1 MEQVPTCVIV
11 PDAFEMLAC
20 EHGEQTQSA
29 RTLTRK
35 PAVTLAKTAIR
46 NLYRRRARGYDASDR
61 AFRLFGLNLD
71 RYRREAIA
79 ALGLH
84 PGDQVVELG
93 CGTGLN
99 FACVQ
104 QRIGPEGRIIGVDLT
119 DAMLDVARARIARE
133 RWNNV
138 ELVQADVA
146 EWMVPDGVSAV
157 YSTLAL
163 TLLPEYDAVI
173 ERVSHAL
180 KPGGRLAVLDMK
192 QPQGWPTWLV
202 RFVAWLNKPF
212 GVSLD
217 LATRHPWD
225 SVQRYLTETEC
236 KEYYFGALYL
246 CVGRRR

>member
-1 MEQVPTCVIV
+1 MIV
-11 PDAFEMLAC
+11 ETKAMRD
-20 EHGEQTQSA
+20 
-29 RTLTRK
+29 
-35 PAVTLAKTAIR
+35 
-46 NLYRRRARGYDASDR
+46 LYRRRARRYDLAVVLL
-61 AFRLFGLNLD
+61 RLLGLDLQ
-71 RYRREAIA
+71 RYRQQTVA
-79 ALGLH
+79 ALELC
-84 PGDQVVELG
+84 PGDHVVELG

-99 FACVQ
+99 FSYVQ
-104 QRIGPEGRIIGVDLT
+104 QRIGTQGKIIGVDLT
-119 DAMLDVARARIARE
+119 DAMLDVARVRIVRE
-133 RWNNV
+133 RWSNV
-138 ELVQADVA
+138 ELVQADVV
-146 EWMVPDGVSAV
+146 EWLVPDGVSAV

-225 SVQRYLTETEC
+225 SVQRYLTETEF

-246 CVGRRR
+246 CVGQRDEP